1 MQGGCKLV
9 SGVSAAEQIH
19 TFLTEPGQIRG
30 MEDHMPSAL
39 SRFGEWARR
48 CREVLVWTVG
58 AVVGLVVA
66 ITWVGHGHAGPI
78 RAAEAAARE
87 QLSDPAL
94 TIQKGV
100 VLSSGHTLL
109 VCGLTS
115 DASARPVAAEVRKLR
130 ILAMNPADLFRY
142 RVRKLAI
149 GDARPL
155 SYSET
160 DLLRRCRE
168 SPLRHLLTEIP

>member
-1 MQGGCKLV
+1 
-9 SGVSAAEQIH
+9 
-19 TFLTEPGQIRG
+19 
-30 MEDHMPSAL
+30 MPSAL
-39 SRFGEWARR
+39 SRFGDWTHR
-48 CREVLVWTVG
+48 CREGLVWTVG
-58 AVVGLVVA
+58 GVVGLVVA

-78 RAAEAAARE
+78 RAVEAAARE
-87 QLSDPAL
+87 QLSEPAL

-100 VLSSGHTLL
+100 VLSSGRTLL

-115 DASARPVAAEVRKLR
+115 GVSARPVAAEVRKLR
-130 ILAMNPADLFRY
+130 ILEMNPEDLLRY

-160 DLLRRCRE
+160 DLLRRCSD
-168 SPLRHLLTEIP
+168 SPLRHLVAKIP